1 MSKFKPFLVTAFVS
15 IVAVWAFNR
24 FIGPRIGVSA

>member
-1 MSKFKPFLVTAFVS
+1 MTKLKPYLITAFTAVF
-15 IVAVWAFNR
+15 AVWAFNR